1 MSRERREWMAD
12 VKLPVRTALLTES
25 RERLL
30 SADEA
35 ELSAAK
41 QRVLCF
47 PQGNTAIK
55 QEALTD

>member
-1 MSRERREWMAD
+1 MAD